1 MEVKGNQNSLL
12 TNILQNHRRTNI
24 IQVWKGMGVSKWCQN
39 LICGWTVP
47 LRQFNSNIE
56 FKRLELT
63 DYQIWMKFQMKC
75 DYQLKNV
82 INFTIKM

>member
-24 IQVWKGMGVSKWCQN
+24 IQVWKGMGGSKRCQN

-47 LRQFNSNIE
+47 LRQFNSNKE
-56 FKRLELT
+56 FKRLEL
-63 DYQIWMKFQMKC
+63 IS